1 MVNDLFRDE
10 RLTKLNVM
18 KLAEDVKYEVLN
30 TVIPEE
36 DRKQRNKETEK
47 AWEARFDWVNDEK
60 EKGNSLYKDGKF
72 DEAID

>member
-1 MVNDLFRDE
+1 MLRDE
-10 RLTKLNVM
+10 GLTKLNVM

-30 TVIPEE
+30 SVIPEE
-36 DRKQRNKETEK
+36 DRKNRNKESEK

-60 EKGNSLYKDGKF
+60 EKGNTIFKDGRF